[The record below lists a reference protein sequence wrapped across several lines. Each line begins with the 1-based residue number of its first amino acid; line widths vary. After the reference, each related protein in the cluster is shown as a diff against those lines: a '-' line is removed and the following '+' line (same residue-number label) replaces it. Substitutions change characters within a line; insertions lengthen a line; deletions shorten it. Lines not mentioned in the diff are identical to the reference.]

1 MIVPSFI
8 MLAFNAR
15 EMRFLADV
23 IVFVN
28 CESLGALLYKKC
40 QSANLISVLKRT
52 VVHRPVRLLSSI
64 DFRH

>member
-8 MLAFNAR
+8 MLAFNAG
-15 EMRFLADV
+15 EMRFLADI

-40 QSANLISVLKRT
+40 QSVNFISVLKGT
-52 VVHRPVRLLSSI
+52 VVYRPA
-64 DFRH
+64 

>member
-40 QSANLISVLKRT
+40 QSDNLISVLKRT
-52 VVHRPVRLLSSI
+52 VVHRPV
-64 DFRH
+64 